1 MDKVVA
7 YALIKCKKHT
17 FASERREWVGGWR
30 CREIVLLLENEHW
43 VDGDYLLCGDRQHD
57 GHKRQMYVCS
67 TTPPPPHPMTYLL
80 VSATRVCIEVDKDI
94 SDASRKASLHIR
106 GSRCEVTTHIRAPA

>member
-7 YALIKCKKHT
+7 HAQIKCTKHIL
-17 FASERREWVGGWR
+17 ASEREWVGGWR

-67 TTPPPPHPMTYLL
+67 TTPPPPHPMTYLFSKRNTCL
-80 VSATRVCIEVDKDI
+80 Y
-94 SDASRKASLHIR
+94 
-106 GSRCEVTTHIRAPA
+106 